1 MPGSVMYH
9 EDNFGLKEHW
19 KVLAAMTLVSISTF
33 QYGLDFGIIGGLQ
46 AMVGF
51 LKVSRGSA
59 RRNLSIADSRTDPT
73 HRSLEN
79 RPLRHLLD
87 TTSLPRGNNSSR
99 R

>member
-1 MPGSVMYH
+1 MPGSVIYH

-51 LKVSRGSA
+51 LKVSF
-59 RRNLSIADSRTDPT
+59 
-73 HRSLEN
+73 SLCS
-79 RPLRHLLD
+79 
-87 TTSLPRGNNSSR
+87 TTAYTTISY
-99 R
+99 